1 MKTRRPAPPRRQKHG
16 QYDYNV
22 FINCPFDNK
31 YKPLFYAMVFT
42 IHHAGFIARCA
53 LEASTQNYRFPRIL
67 DIIGEC
73 RYGIHDVSRSVSGQE
88 PRNNMPLE
96 LGVFIGCQY
105 FGKPYDLEKEYLVLD
120 TKAHEYK
127 KYLTDLG
134 GEDPSAHGDT
144 VEGIINC
151 VRDWLS
157 VRIPVEE
164 EPLPGADYVRTLYQ
178 IFLDRKEEFCDRYKL
193 RFEKLTFPEYVKVM
207 TAFLEEGHRDMD
219 IVEGVYKQVIAQ
231 AEEAEPAA

>member
-1 MKTRRPAPPRRQKHG
+1 M
-16 QYDYNV
+16 
-22 FINCPFDNK
+22 
-31 YKPLFYAMVFT
+31 
-42 IHHAGFIARCA
+42 
-53 LEASTQNYRFPRIL
+53 

-105 FGKPYDLEKEYLVLD
+105 FGKSYDLEKEYLVLD

-144 VEGIINC
+144 VEGIISS

-157 VRIPVEE
+157 MRIPTNE
-164 EPLPGADYVRTLYQ
+164 EPLPGADYMGTLYQ
-178 IFLDRKEEFCDRYKL
+178 IFLDQKEDFCDRYRL

-207 TAFLEEGHRDMD
+207 TDFLEERHRDMD
-219 IVEGVYKQVIAQ
+219 LVEESYKQIIEQ
-231 AEEAEPAA
+231 PEEAELDE